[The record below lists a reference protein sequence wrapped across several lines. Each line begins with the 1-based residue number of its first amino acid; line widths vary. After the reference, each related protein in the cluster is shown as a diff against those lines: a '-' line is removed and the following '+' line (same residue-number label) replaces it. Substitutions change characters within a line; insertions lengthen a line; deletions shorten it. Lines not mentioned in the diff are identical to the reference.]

1 MGFRVQGL
9 DHVALGVGDQEAS
22 RRWYADVLGL
32 RREYEA
38 EWGDTPVALM
48 EGGSGL
54 ALFRSPGSDS
64 PGMRHIAF
72 RVDAENFALA
82 QEELRSRGIE
92 FEFQDHD
99 VALSI
104 YFEDPDGLQLELT
117 TYERA

>member
-1 MGFRVQGL
+1 VGFRVQGL

-32 RREYEA
+32 HREYEA

-54 ALFRSPGSDS
+54 ALFRSPGSQS
-64 PGMRHIAF
+64 PAMRHIAF

-82 QEELRSRGIE
+82 QDELRRRGID
-92 FEFQDHD
+92 FEHEDHD
-99 VALSI
+99 VARSI